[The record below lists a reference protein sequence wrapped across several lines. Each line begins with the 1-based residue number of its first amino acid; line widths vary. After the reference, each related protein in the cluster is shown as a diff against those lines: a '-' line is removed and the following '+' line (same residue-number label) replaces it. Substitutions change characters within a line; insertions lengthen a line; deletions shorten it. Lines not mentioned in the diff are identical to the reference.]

1 MGRPQL
7 SRNAYY
13 ANKYTTKRRKIT
25 SEQFDQE
32 KVQCE
37 RCGGN
42 RMLSE
47 RPFEI
52 KYSYY
57 RTYGYLTRR
66 IQWKIRCGNTLCQQP
81 YAVIL
86 KPEFYDSAGE

>member
-13 ANKYTTKRRKIT
+13 ANKYATKRRKIT

-32 KVQCE
+32 KVECS

-42 RMLSE
+42 HMLSE
-47 RPFEI
+47 RPFEG

-57 RTYGYLTRR
+57 RTYGYQTRK
-66 IQWKIRCGNTLCQQP
+66 ILWKIRCWTPHCQEP

-86 KPEFYDSAGE
+86 KPECTDSAGE